1 MPQNTDLEVLRIFQ
15 QEVRAALPELKRHL
29 ERLAENPERRDALQK
44 AHRLVQGLS
53 GAASLLGL
61 ANWSETGSAVGH
73 FLDEV
78 VSGSQSMTAEA
89 AQDLQ
94 STLELIEAEL
104 SSPERPEPPR
114 FELEEM
120 DGDLSLDAPPPE
132 MMDGLGDDCRFE
144 LVDVDDPE
152 ALQAVPMQPAAA
164 DDLPQDETADAEL
177 MEVFQEEAEEHLG
190 VIASSLRDLSDGQ
203 NDSGAL
209 QNVRRSMHTIK
220 GAAGMV
226 GLRTAQRLA
235 HRSEDLLD
243 KLSESDAKPNPAI
256 IPLLQ
261 ATADLIQDITRSQG
275 ADEAMRGAVIEI
287 CARYDAI
294 AAGAVAA
301 GQEEYDVPDL
311 SFEEAAPE
319 PTPAANVTLEEDA
332 PAGGELLEVFQE
344 EAAEHLGLLAAN
356 LRTLQTD
363 PGDRAVLQEIR
374 RSMHTIKGAAG
385 MVGLRSAQR
394 VAHGSEDLLD
404 RLYESAT
411 NPTAEILNLIQRTAD
426 VIQDISEAGRANDET
441 RAAVL
446 TLDAEY
452 AALLNGTQKDTNAAL
467 PDPGEMDL
475 FADDAFAI
483 VEETVPATA
492 DDLEQDHVADGE
504 LLEVFQE
511 EAEEHLGLIAKNL
524 RALRETPNAPEV
536 LQEVRRSMHTI
547 KGAAGMVGLRS
558 AQRVAHR
565 SEDLLDVLYE
575 SGARLDNAV
584 LDLIQESADLIQ
596 TVTEAKGADAA
607 GRQRAL
613 ELSARYDA
621 FLRAIKTDDQAAE
634 EAGFV
639 APIVEEQGA
648 VVVEAPA
655 PVAEPA
661 TPQASRSF
669 AAGKSPSGQ
678 YARVPLER
686 VEELVRLVSELIVSR
701 SNFEQHCRRF
711 TRESGELKLSGE
723 RITQLTGKL
732 ETDYAVK
739 AMAEGGDS
747 AGSPLAYAGGA
758 SAGSFDSLEF
768 DRYSEF
774 HLLSR
779 DLNEAAADISAAGAQ
794 LHGVAGEFQNSL
806 VRLSRLTGEVQDG
819 LMRLR
824 MAPIS
829 SLENRLHRTVRVAA
843 QACNKKVRLEV
854 AGGEVELDKSVLE
867 EITGPL
873 EHLLRN
879 AVDHGIESPEKRAAA
894 GKPEEGVVTLR
905 AYLEGARAAIE
916 VRDDGAGLD
925 LDALRSKAVERGIHS
940 QRAAGLLTQ
949 DDTYELIFHPG
960 FSTAAKVSEVSGRG
974 VGMDVV
980 RSAIESLNGS
990 IGIHSERGGG
1000 SAFSIG
1006 LPTSLAVARVLMVQA
1021 NSQVFAAPMHC
1032 VRQVIKLHPKDVGDS
1047 PQGAYVDFEG
1057 KRYKA
1062 VRLAD
1067 ALNLPGEA
1075 DPEPDRLTAM
1085 IIDAGKRS
1093 FVLLADRILE
1103 AAEVVVKNMGGLL
1116 RRVHGISA
1124 ATIAGDGSVVLIL
1137 NPSQLVDPPPVEF
1150 RHGQMEARDE
1160 INDQQL
1166 KVLIVDDSLS
1176 VRKVVTRLLESADW
1190 ITVAARDGIEALE
1203 ALKEMPAP
1211 PDAIL
1216 CDVEMPRMDGYEL
1229 ASHLKS
1235 GVFAQI
1241 PILMLTSRAGKKHR
1255 DRAKE
1260 IGVDDYLIKPFQDE
1274 ALLTAIRGAVD
1285 AARRGV

>member
-1 MPQNTDLEVLRIFQ
+1 MSQHTDQEVLRSFQ

-29 ERLAENPERRDALQK
+29 DRLAENPERGDALRK
-44 AHRLVQGLS
+44 AHKLVQGLS

-61 ANWSETGSAVGH
+61 AHWSATGSAVGH
-73 FLDEV
+73 VLDEV
-78 VSGSQSMTAEA
+78 ASGTHPMTAETA
-89 AQDLQ
+89 RELQ
-94 STLELIEAEL
+94 GTLELIEAEL
-104 SSPERPEPPR
+104 NAPEAPEPPG
-114 FELEEM
+114 FELEEL
-120 DGDLSLDAPPPE
+120 DDALALDAPPPE
-132 MMDGLGDDCRFE
+132 MMDGPEEGLRFE
-144 LVDVDDPE
+144 LMDLDEPE
-152 ALQAVPMQPAAA
+152 VLQVIPAQAEA
-164 DDLPQDETADAEL
+164 SDLPLDEPADSEL
-177 MEVFQEEAEEHLG
+177 MEVFQEEAEEHLA
-190 VIASSLRDLSDGQ
+190 VIASSLRELRDDQ
-203 NDSGAL
+203 NNVEAL

-226 GLRTAQRLA
+226 GLRTAQRIA

-243 KLSESDAKPNPAI
+243 RLSDSNAKADPVI

-261 ATADLIQDITRSQG
+261 ATADLIQDITNAQG
-275 ADEAMRGAVIEI
+275 ADVEARRAVNDL
-287 CARYDAI
+287 CRRYDSI
-294 AAGAVAA
+294 AVETISPPLEEDIPELDFAEAEPAPTAA
-301 GQEEYDVPDL
+301 
-311 SFEEAAPE
+311 
-319 PTPAANVTLEEDA
+319 LEEDA

-344 EAAEHLGLLAAN
+344 EAAEHLGMLAAN
-356 LRTLQTD
+356 LRALQTE

-404 RLYESAT
+404 RLYESET
-411 NPTAEILNLIQRTAD
+411 NPTPEILNLIQRTAD
-426 VIQDISEAGRANDET
+426 VIQDIAEAGSANDET

-446 TLDAEY
+446 TLDAKY
-452 AALLNGTQKDTNAAL
+452 AALLNGTQLAAKL
-467 PDPGEMDL
+467 SAPDPDEMEL
-475 FADDAFAI
+475 LADEPEVLSDEPALDA
-483 VEETVPATA
+483 A
-492 DDLEQDHVADGE
+492 DDLELDRVADGE

-524 RALRETPNAPEV
+524 RMLRATPDAPDA

-565 SEDLLDVLYE
+565 SEDLLDVLHDR
-575 SGARLDNAV
+575 GAALDSVV
-584 LDLIQESADLIQ
+584 LDLIQASADLIQ

-607 GRQRAL
+607 GRQRASD
-613 ELSARYDA
+613 LSAQYDA
-621 FLRAIKTDDQAAE
+621 LLHALQTPEAAPLKAAPKPPKP
-634 EAGFV
+634 EA
-639 APIVEEQGA
+639 PPMA
-648 VVVEAPA
+648 VVQAPA
-655 PVAEPA
+655 APPA
-661 TPQASRSF
+661 VPSMPAASRSF

-723 RITQLTGKL
+723 RITQLTAKL
-732 ETDYAVK
+732 EADYAVK
-739 AMAEGGDS
+739 AMAENRDS

-779 DLNEAAADISAAGAQ
+779 DLNEAAADISSAGAQ
-794 LHGVAGEFQNSL
+794 LHGVSSEFQNSL

-843 QACNKKVRLEV
+843 QACNKTVRLEV
-854 AGGEVELDKSVLE
+854 VGGEVELDKSVLE

-879 AVDHGIESPEKRAAA
+879 AVDHGVESPERRRAA

-916 VRDDGAGLD
+916 VRDDGGGLD
-925 LDALRSKAVERGIHS
+925 VEALRAKAVERGIHS
-940 QRAAGLLTQ
+940 QRSAAQLTQ
-949 DDTYELIFHPG
+949 DETYELIFHAG

-990 IGIHSERGGG
+990 IGIYSERGVG
-1000 SAFSIG
+1000 STFLIG
-1006 LPTSLAVARVLMVQA
+1006 LPTSLAVARALMVQA
-1021 NSQVFAAPMHC
+1021 NSQVFAAPMHS
-1032 VRQVIKLHPKDVGDS
+1032 VRQVIKLHTRDVVDT
-1047 PQGAYVDFEG
+1047 PQGEYVDFDG

-1067 ALNLPGEA
+1067 ALNLPGDP
-1075 DPEPDRLTAM
+1075 DPEPDRLAAM
-1085 IIDAGKRS
+1085 VIDAGKRS
-1093 FVLLADRILE
+1093 FVLIADRILE

-1137 NPSQLVDPPPVEF
+1137 NPGQLVDPPPAEF
-1150 RHGQMEARDE
+1150 RRDRMEARDE

-1176 VRKVVTRLLESADW
+1176 VRRVVTRLLESADW

-1203 ALKEMPAP
+1203 ALKEMPVP

-1229 ASHLKS
+1229 AANLKAGAFS
-1235 GVFAQI
+1235 QI

-1260 IGVDDYLIKPFQDE
+1260 IGVYDYLIKPFQDE
-1274 ALLTAIRGAVD
+1274 ALLTAIRGAVE
-1285 AARRGV
+1285 AARRA

>member
-1 MPQNTDLEVLRIFQ
+1 
-15 QEVRAALPELKRHL
+15 
-29 ERLAENPERRDALQK
+29 
-44 AHRLVQGLS
+44 
-53 GAASLLGL
+53 
-61 ANWSETGSAVGH
+61 
-73 FLDEV
+73 
-78 VSGSQSMTAEA
+78 MTAET
-89 AQDLQ
+89 AQELQ

-104 SSPERPEPPR
+104 NAPEGLEPPR
-114 FELEEM
+114 FELEES
-120 DGDLSLDAPPPE
+120 DDELSLDAPPPAV
-132 MMDGLGDDCRFE
+132 MDEPARDFRFE
-144 LVDVDDPE
+144 LDFDEPDV
-152 ALQAVPMQPAAA
+152 LQAEVLQTARTN
-164 DDLPQDETADAEL
+164 DLPHDEPADGEL
-177 MEVFQEEAEEHLG
+177 MEVFQEEAEEHLA
-190 VIASSLRDLSDGQ
+190 VIASSLRDLSDDQ
-203 NDSGAL
+203 NNAEAL

-226 GLRTAQRLA
+226 GLRTAQRIA

-243 KLSESDAKPNPAI
+243 QLSESNAKPDPVI

-261 ATADLIQDITRSQG
+261 ATADLIQDITAAQG
-275 ADEAMRGAVIEI
+275 ADDDVRRAVNEL
-287 CARYDAI
+287 CAQYDLMAVEPP
-294 AAGAVAA
+294 AA
-301 GQEEYDVPDL
+301 PL
-311 SFEEAAPE
+311 EEAVPE
-319 PTPAANVTLEEDA
+319 PTFEDSTPAASSALEEDA

-344 EAAEHLGLLAAN
+344 EAAEHLGMLAAN
-356 LRTLQTD
+356 LRTLQAE
-363 PGDRAVLQEIR
+363 PGDRVVLQEIR

-394 VAHGSEDLLD
+394 AAHGSEDLLD
-404 RLYESAT
+404 RLYESET
-411 NPTAEILNLIQRTAD
+411 NPTPEILNLIQRTAD
-426 VIQDISEAGRANDET
+426 VIQDIAEAGRAGDEA

-452 AALLNGTQKDTNAAL
+452 AALLNGTKLAAEVAA
-467 PDPGEMDL
+467 PDPGEMEL
-475 FADDAFAI
+475 LA
-483 VEETVPATA
+483 EEPAGLGGEA
-492 DDLEQDHVADGE
+492 PDELEPDRAHDGE

-524 RALRETPNAPEV
+524 RTLRETPDAPEV

-575 SGARLDNAV
+575 SGATLESAV

-607 GRQRAL
+607 GRRRAL

-621 FLRAIKTDDQAAE
+621 FLQAVLTREPAPAE
-634 EAGFV
+634 PLF
-639 APIVEEQGA
+639 
-648 VVVEAPA
+648 EAPHLE
-655 PVAEPA
+655 EPA
-661 TPQASRSF
+661 IAVGEVPPSPPSAPLMPPASKSF

-723 RITQLTGKL
+723 RITQLTAKL
-732 ETDYAVK
+732 EADYAVK

-824 MAPIS
+824 MAPIA

-854 AGGEVELDKSVLE
+854 VGGEVELDKSVLE

-879 AVDHGIESPEKRAAA
+879 AVDHGIESPEKRVVA

-925 LDALRSKAVERGIHS
+925 VEALRAKAIERGIHS
-940 QRAAGLLTQ
+940 QRSAGQLTQ
-949 DDTYELIFHPG
+949 DETYELIFHAG

-990 IGIHSERGGG
+990 IGIDSDRGVG
-1000 SAFSIG
+1000 SAFLIG

-1021 NSQVFAAPMHC
+1021 NSQVFAAPMHS
-1032 VRQVIKLHPKDVGDS
+1032 VRQVIKLHPRDVGAT
-1047 PQGAYVDFEG
+1047 PQGEYVEFDG
-1057 KRYKA
+1057 KRFKA

-1075 DPEPDRLTAM
+1075 DPEPDRLAAM
-1085 IIDAGKRS
+1085 VIDAGKRS

-1137 NPSQLVDPPPVEF
+1137 NPGQLVDAPPAEF
-1150 RHGQMEARDE
+1150 RRGQMEARDE

-1176 VRKVVTRLLESADW
+1176 VRRVVTRLLESADW

-1229 ASHLKS
+1229 AANLKS
-1235 GVFAQI
+1235 GNFSRI

-1274 ALLTAIRGAVD
+1274 ALLTAIRSAVD
-1285 AARRGV
+1285 AARRT

>member
-1 MPQNTDLEVLRIFQ
+1 MPQNTDQQVLQTFQ
-15 QEVRAALPELKRHL
+15 QEVRAALPELKRHVG
-29 ERLAENPERRDALQK
+29 RLAENPERRDALQK
-44 AHRLVQGLS
+44 AHRLVQGLA

-78 VSGSQSMTAEA
+78 VTGSQSMTAEA
-89 AQDLQ
+89 AHGLQ
-94 STLELIEAEL
+94 SMLELIEAEL
-104 SSPERPEPPR
+104 AGPQAAPEPPR
-114 FELEEM
+114 FELEDI
-120 DGDLSLDAPPPE
+120 DGELSLDVPPLELADQP
-132 MMDGLGDDCRFE
+132 GDQSRFE
-144 LVDVDDPE
+144 LVDVEEPE
-152 ALQAVPMQPAAA
+152 LLFAPTPPAPIAE
-164 DDLPQDETADAEL
+164 DLPLDEPAGGEL

-190 VIASSLRDLSDGQ
+190 VIAANLRDLSEDL
-203 NDSGAL
+203 NNAGAL
-209 QNVRRSMHTIK
+209 QNVRRAMHTIK

-226 GLRTAQRLA
+226 GLRTAQRIA

-243 KLSESDAKPNPAI
+243 RLSEGAARPDPAI

-261 ATADLIQDITRSQG
+261 ATADLIQDIAASQG
-275 ADEAMRGAVIEI
+275 ADETVRGAVHEL
-287 CARYDAI
+287 CARYDMI
-294 AAGAVAA
+294 AVGAAA
-301 GQEEYDVPDL
+301 ASQEAEIPQPIFETPLADDTATPPAL
-311 SFEEAAPE
+311 S
-319 PTPAANVTLEEDA
+319 TLEEDA
-332 PAGGELLEVFQE
+332 PAVGELLEVFQE
-344 EAAEHLGLLAAN
+344 EAAEHLGALAAN
-356 LRTLQTD
+356 LRTLRTE

-394 VAHGSEDLLD
+394 VAHRSEDLLD
-404 RLYESAT
+404 RLYDSET
-411 NPTAEILNLIQRTAD
+411 NPTAEILNLIQCTAD
-426 VIQDISEAGRANDET
+426 VIQDIAEAGRANENT
-441 RAAVL
+441 RSAVL
-446 TLDAEY
+446 RLDAEY
-452 AALLNGTQKDTNAAL
+452 AQLLNGASVAA
-467 PDPGEMDL
+467 PT
-475 FADDAFAI
+475 A
-483 VEETVPATA
+483 PALA
-492 DDLEQDHVADGE
+492 PDDLELLAAEPDPDAADALEQDEAADGE

-524 RALRETPNAPEV
+524 RALRETPNAPGI

-575 SGARLDNAV
+575 SGAPLQSAV

-596 TVTEAKGADAA
+596 TVTEAKGADAT
-607 GRQRAL
+607 GRRRAL
-613 ELSARYDA
+613 ELSDRYDE
-621 FLRAIKTDDQAAE
+621 FLQSARQTGAA
-634 EAGFV
+634 AA
-639 APIVEEQGA
+639 APP
-648 VVVEAPA
+648 VEAPA
-655 PVAEPA
+655 FDEPSDLDVEA
-661 TPQASRSF
+661 PAAAPAVQEAKPQTSNSL
-669 AAGKSPSGQ
+669 AAAKSPSGQ

-723 RITQLTGKL
+723 RITQLTAKL
-732 ETDYAVK
+732 EADYAVK
-739 AMAEGGDS
+739 AMAEGGAS
-747 AGSPLAYAGGA
+747 SGSPLAYAGGA

-779 DLNEAAADISAAGAQ
+779 DLNEAAADISSASAQ

-824 MAPIS
+824 MAPIA

-843 QACNKKVRLEV
+843 QACNKKVRLEMV
-854 AGGEVELDKSVLE
+854 GREVELDKSVLE

-879 AVDHGIESPEKRAAA
+879 AVDHGIETPEKRAAA

-916 VRDDGAGLD
+916 VRDDGGGLD
-925 LDALRSKAVERGIHS
+925 VEALRSKAVERGIHS
-940 QRAAGLLTQ
+940 QRAASELTQ
-949 DDTYELIFHPG
+949 EETYELIFHAG

-980 RSAIESLNGS
+980 RAAIESLNGS
-990 IGIHSERGGG
+990 IGIHSERGAG
-1000 SAFSIG
+1000 SAFLIG

-1021 NSQVFAAPMHC
+1021 NSQVFAAPMHS
-1032 VRQVIKLHPKDVGDS
+1032 VRQVIKLYAKDVVNS
-1047 PQGAYVDFEG
+1047 PQGEYVDFEG

-1067 ALNLPGEA
+1067 ALNLPGEP
-1075 DPEPDRLTAM
+1075 DPENDRLAAM
-1085 IIDAGKRS
+1085 LIDAGKRT

-1137 NPSQLVDPPPVEF
+1137 NPGQLVDPPPTEF
-1150 RHGQMEARDE
+1150 RRDQVDARDE

-1166 KVLIVDDSLS
+1166 KILVVDDSLS
-1176 VRKVVTRLLESADW
+1176 VRRVVTRLLEANDW
-1190 ITVAARDGIEALE
+1190 VTVAARDGIEALE
-1203 ALKEMPAP
+1203 ALKEMPEP

-1229 ASHLKS
+1229 VSTLKT
-1235 GVFAQI
+1235 GVFARI
-1241 PILMLTSRAGKKHR
+1241 PVLMLTSRAGKKHR
-1255 DRAKE
+1255 DRARE

-1274 ALLTAIRGAVD
+1274 ALLTAIRTAVD
-1285 AARRGV
+1285 AARRI

>member
-1 MPQNTDLEVLRIFQ
+1 MPQNTDQQVLHTFQ
-15 QEVRAALPELKRHL
+15 QEVRAALPELRRHL
-29 ERLAENPERRDALQK
+29 GRLAENPKRRDALQK

-61 ANWSETGSAVGH
+61 ANWSEMGSAVGH

-78 VSGSQSMTAEA
+78 VSGSQAMTAEA
-89 AQDLQ
+89 AQELQ
-94 STLELIEAEL
+94 STLELLEAEL
-104 SSPERPEPPR
+104 SASDVPEFPR
-114 FELEEM
+114 FEIEEM
-120 DGDLSLDAPPPE
+120 EEDAMSLDAPPPDFLDE
-132 MMDGLGDDCRFE
+132 TSEDCRFE
-144 LVDVDDPE
+144 LVDVEEP
-152 ALQAVPMQPAAA
+152 AILQVPTPHAIRKE
-164 DDLPQDETADAEL
+164 DLPLDEAPDSEL

-190 VIASSLRDLSDGQ
+190 VIASSLRDLSADS
-203 NDSGAL
+203 NDADAL
-209 QNVRRSMHTIK
+209 QNVRRSMHTVK

-226 GLRTAQRLA
+226 GLRTVQRIA

-243 KLSESDAKPNPAI
+243 RLSESDTKPDPAI
-256 IPLLQ
+256 VPLLQ
-261 ATADLIQDITRSQG
+261 ATADLIQDITGSRG
-275 ADEAMRGAVIEI
+275 ADEAMRGAVIEL
-287 CARYDAI
+287 CAQYDLT
-294 AAGAVAA
+294 AAGAAA
-301 GQEEYDVPDL
+301 APP
-311 SFEEAAPE
+311 EEAQVPE
-319 PTPAANVTLEEDA
+319 PSLLEEDA
-332 PAGGELLEVFQE
+332 PVGGELLEVFQE
-344 EAAEHLGLLAAN
+344 EAAEHLGMLAAN
-356 LRTLQTD
+356 LRTLQTE
-363 PGDRAVLQEIR
+363 PGDREVLQEIR

-404 RLYESAT
+404 RLYESET
-411 NPTAEILNLIQRTAD
+411 NPTAEVLNLIQRTAD
-426 VIQDISEAGRANDET
+426 VIQDISEAGCANEKT

-446 TLDAEY
+446 HLDAEY
-452 AALLNGTQKDTNAAL
+452 AALLNGAQLEAADAP
-467 PDPGEMDL
+467 PDPGEMEL
-475 FADDAFAI
+475 LADEPAATE
-483 VEETVPATA
+483 EETGPRAG
-492 DDLEQDHVADGE
+492 DDLGEDQAADGE

-511 EAEEHLGLIAKNL
+511 EAAEHLGLIAQNL

-575 SGARLDNAV
+575 SGATLESAV
-584 LDLIQESADLIQ
+584 LDLIQDSADLIQ
-596 TVTEAKGADAA
+596 TVTEARGADAA
-607 GRQRAL
+607 GRERAL

-621 FLRAIKTDDQAAE
+621 FLQAVQLDDLAPEEPTFDAA
-634 EAGFV
+634 GSD
-639 APIVEEQGA
+639 
-648 VVVEAPA
+648 EAPA
-655 PVAEPA
+655 PLIEALAPAAAPIAAVAM
-661 TPQASRSF
+661 PQASNML
-669 AAGKSPSGQ
+669 AAAKSPSGQ

-723 RITQLTGKL
+723 RITQLTAKL
-732 ETDYAVK
+732 EADYAVK
-739 AMAEGGDS
+739 AMAEGGGS
-747 AGSPLAYAGGA
+747 VGSPLAYAGGA

-779 DLNEAAADISAAGAQ
+779 DLNEAAADISSAGAQ

-824 MAPIS
+824 MAPIA

-854 AGGEVELDKSVLE
+854 VGGEVELDKSVLE

-879 AVDHGIESPEKRAAA
+879 AVDHGVESPEKRVAA

-916 VRDDGAGLD
+916 VRDDGGGLD
-925 LDALRSKAVERGIHS
+925 VDALRAKAVERGIHS
-940 QRAAGLLTQ
+940 QRAAVQLTQ
-949 DDTYELIFHPG
+949 DETYELIFHAG

-980 RSAIESLNGS
+980 RAAIESLNGS
-990 IGIHSERGGG
+990 IGIHSEKGIG

-1006 LPTSLAVARVLMVQA
+1006 LPTSLAVARALMVQA
-1021 NSQVFAAPMHC
+1021 NSQVFAAPMHS
-1032 VRQVIKLHPKDVGDS
+1032 VRQVIKLNPKDIGNS
-1047 PQGAYVDFEG
+1047 PQGEYVEFEG

-1075 DPEPDRLTAM
+1075 DPENDRLAAM
-1085 IIDAGKRS
+1085 LIDAGKRS
-1093 FVLLADRILE
+1093 FVLLADSILE

-1137 NPSQLVDPPPVEF
+1137 NPGQLVDPPPAEY
-1150 RHGQMEARDE
+1150 RRDQMEARDE

-1166 KVLIVDDSLS
+1166 KVLVVDDSLS
-1176 VRKVVTRLLESADW
+1176 VRRVVTRLLESNDW
-1190 ITVAARDGIEALE
+1190 VTVAARDGIEALE
-1203 ALKEMPAP
+1203 ALKEMPAL

-1229 ASHLKS
+1229 VSNLKS

-1241 PILMLTSRAGKKHR
+1241 PVLMLTSRAGKKHR

-1285 AARRGV
+1285 AARRL